1 MLYFNSR
8 PSARGDAEQQNVVRR
23 RNYFNSRP
31 SARGDLHLGHFG
43 TDALFQF
50 TPLREGRPPQKRI
63 STLPL
68 IFQFTPLREGRHDA
82 AASAAIKQ
90 RFQFTPLREGRR
102 RFCKLKIVIQVH
114 FNSRPSAR
122 GDCERLRYSN
132 SCIRFQFTPLRE
144 GQL

>member
-1 MLYFNSR
+1 MS
-8 PSARGDAEQQNVVRR
+8 DEKH
-23 RNYFNSRP
+23 FNSRP

-68 IFQFTPLREGRHDA
+68 IFQFTPLREGRLGGSRSITDRCHY
-82 AASAAIKQ
+82 
-90 RFQFTPLREGRR
+90 
-102 RFCKLKIVIQVH
+102 

-122 GDCERLRYSN
+122 GDMMQQPAQPSSN
-132 SCIRFQFTPLRE
+132 DFNSRPSARGDGVFAN
-144 GQL
+144 